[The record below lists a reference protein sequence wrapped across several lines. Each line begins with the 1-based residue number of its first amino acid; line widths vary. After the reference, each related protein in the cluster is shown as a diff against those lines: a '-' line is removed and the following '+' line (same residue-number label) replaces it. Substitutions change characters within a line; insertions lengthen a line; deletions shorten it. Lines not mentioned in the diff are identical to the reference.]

1 MTYRSITVD
10 GQEVEFTEGFTDL
23 PHPDLRGGPGRPGF
37 GIADARPSIELA
49 YRIRTVALDP
59 RPASLHPFLNPR

>member
-1 MTYRSITVD
+1 MTHRSITVD

-23 PHPDLRGGPGRPGF
+23 HTRIYEEVLAGRGF
-37 GIADARPSIELA
+37 GIADARPSIDLA

-59 RPASLHPFLNPR
+59 RTAGLHPFLNPR